1 LISGCPAPVIRLV
14 DVAIIVW
21 LIEKAYNSLIASSSR
36 IAIDGSSQ
44 INGIISNVTYL
55 AARYTQGSLLD
66 GPYDGLLLN
75 MDSPKGVIVYWN
87 YLGDNFFYAVLS
99 SIITTICFHWEKI
112 LVIWFLLEVIILV
125 MRTSH
130 QLSIVAEDFTNSIPQ
145 ETKADDKAA
154 MRADKDEPSPS
165 GLADLLA
172 TNLNRI
178 SELYRDVDEQR
189 AIRSESGAGR
199 PIEATLKS
207 GEIGDILK
215 SSISEKSEIGFGP
228 ISIPLGSVTS
238 MIGRLM
244 QGPRITIGLH
254 KTKGTTKENG
264 DIFYLTATM
273 TGSEPY
279 SWVVDEQISLDSDSK
294 TRPID
299 DMVNELSHRI
309 FAKLAFGEPG
319 KVVPWKAIWNFNEG
333 LRAYRDC
340 LHSIK
345 KRQYYLKDAEKHFIN
360 AAEEEDDSIKA
371 YYNLGVVYTELQQLD
386 SAEVAFSR
394 AIKKNPNEWEA
405 YYALGLNI
413 YNRARDQEELSHS
426 YHHDNELLSLCN
438 KTITEQYTKVV
449 DLSDYIIKLKERES
463 GIISKDYRC
472 LAKAYNL
479 KGDAMSHLATIDGKK
494 RESICS
500 VETFEKKPGSGVQ
513 KIELINPIKCC
524 KKAAYYSML
533 ALLEA
538 EFWDDDLTDARKL
551 FSECL
556 IDLADLYLLEQEFHS
571 KDHFYSMHNFNAR
584 KSLEQAISVNPSDSN
599 LYLHLGRAHCQNSSN
614 EYNEAARKI
623 YEFGS
628 KMAPE
633 DDRFKACLGCIF
645 YKKWKSEIA
654 PNQKQNNEINRN
666 KRRNKEIT
674 RDKD

>member
-1 LISGCPAPVIRLV
+1 MQKIRNGASTVFFIFVSSLFIAGAFISILVKATAFSERANLLTYAIYTFLIFFFGPALISYFKPLCKKWWAYAIVLFLGFGVILISLLILRIIDQAFGEYILVLLFGEAKGLSQFSLWAMLGFSIIFISLILLILLILLIISEYTIFPPAQYLLLWISRWLGKTYRFLISGCPAPVIRLV

-36 IAIDGSSQ
+36 IAFDGTSQ

-55 AARYTQGSLLD
+55 GARYTQGSLLD

-75 MDSPKGVIVYWN
+75 IDSPRGVIVYWN
-87 YLGDNFFYAVLS
+87 YLGDNFFYAMAS
-99 SIITTICFHWEKI
+99 SIITTISFHWEKI

-130 QLSIVAEDFTNSIPQ
+130 KLSIVAEDFTNSTPQ
-145 ETKADDKAA
+145 EDKADDKSEKGD
-154 MRADKDEPSPS
+154 DKDEPNPS

-207 GEIGDILK
+207 GDIGDILN
-215 SSISEKSEIGFGP
+215 SSISEKSDIGFGP

-238 MIGRLM
+238 VIGRLM

-254 KTKGTTKENG
+254 KTKDTNKEIG

-413 YNRARDQEELSHS
+413 YNRARDQEDLSHS
-426 YHHDNELLSLCN
+426 YHDIRHLHHCK
-438 KTITEQYTKVV
+438 KTIVDQYNEVV
-449 DLSDYIIKLKERES
+449 ELSDYIINLKENES
-463 GIISKDYRC
+463 GIILKDYQC

-479 KGDAMSHLATIDGKK
+479 KGDAESHLARIDEDK
-494 RESICS
+494 RELTCN
-500 VETFEKKPGSGVQ
+500 KKNGV
-513 KIELINPIKCC
+513 C
-524 KKAAYYSML
+524 
-533 ALLEA
+533 
-538 EFWDDDLTDARKL
+538 
-551 FSECL
+551 
-556 IDLADLYLLEQEFHS
+556 
-571 KDHFYSMHNFNAR
+571 
-584 KSLEQAISVNPSDSN
+584 V
-599 LYLHLGRAHCQNSSN
+599 
-614 EYNEAARKI
+614 
-623 YEFGS
+623 
-628 KMAPE
+628 
-633 DDRFKACLGCIF
+633 
-645 YKKWKSEIA
+645 
-654 PNQKQNNEINRN
+654 
-666 KRRNKEIT
+666 
-674 RDKD
+674 